1 MEQKVIDLKNR
12 LEKNYKEQDKNQ
24 IYTFAASLI
33 TANPESLD
41 VLESHGVELKKPSQT
56 IVLAIEPQE
65 LERELKLAEEMGF
78 IAAYQQ
84 NPRHLTQP
92 IEMVIKRMAKA
103 DAVGVT
109 YKNEKGTYA
118 SFIFSQRAF
127 DYIMSKTEG
136 VEKEIPSNTP
146 IETDNNMDEDL
157 SEVKENAMRLLEAF
171 AMIDEKD
178 KVFARLDEIGDKG
191 LSQKEMLMEAFK
203 IFGGDEKVLAT
214 TIDEVLMASN
224 EEKRGRAA

>member
-1 MEQKVIDLKNR
+1 
-12 LEKNYKEQDKNQ
+12 
-24 IYTFAASLI
+24 
-33 TANPESLD
+33 
-41 VLESHGVELKKPSQT
+41 
-56 IVLAIEPQE
+56 
-65 LERELKLAEEMGF
+65 
-78 IAAYQQ
+78 
-84 NPRHLTQP
+84 
-92 IEMVIKRMAKA
+92 
-103 DAVGVT
+103 
-109 YKNEKGTYA
+109 
-118 SFIFSQRAF
+118 
-127 DYIMSKTEG
+127 
-136 VEKEIPSNTP
+136 
-146 IETDNNMDEDL
+146 MDEDL

>member
-24 IYTFAASLI
+24 IYTFAASLV

-65 LERELKLAEEMGF
+65 LERQLKLAEEMGF

-127 DYIMSKTEG
+127 DYMLSKTEG

-146 IETDNNMDEDL
+146 IEANNNIDL
-157 SEVKENAMRLLEAF
+157 SEVKENAVRLLEAF
-171 AMIDEKD
+171 AMTDEKD
-178 KVFARLDEIGDKG
+178 KVFSRLDEIGDKG